1 MRLAVDASVLVGELL
16 RRRGRALVADPRLE
30 LYVAEATYGEAR
42 HELLNRQR
50 LLVQHA
56 GLAPEVAAALV
67 KGSLETAEAALTV
80 ASDAWLEPF
89 RQEALARVPAD
100 PDDWPTAALALA
112 LGVGVWTDD
121 RDFFGS
127 GLATWQTPVLQ
138 YALTT
143 EAV

>member
-16 RRRGRALVADPRLE
+16 RRRGRALVSDSRLE
-30 LYVAEATYGEAR
+30 LYIAEATYSETR
-42 HELLNRQR
+42 HELLKRQR
-50 LLVQHA
+50 LLVQRA

-67 KGSLETAEAALTV
+67 QDGLGTAEAALTV
-80 ASDAWLEPF
+80 APSEWLEPF
-89 RQEALARVPAD
+89 RAEALERVPAD

-112 LGVGVWTDD
+112 LNIGVWTDD

-138 YALTT
+138 QVLLETA
-143 EAV
+143 